1 MTGKRNAKGAGS
13 FTINPDG
20 SVTHRKSVGYKSNGQ
35 RKILTVTAATKSACI
50 REMKKKEEAW
60 NRQRASSQIQTKDT
74 VASLCYRHLE
84 YQIENGDLK
93 PKSVD
98 RRECTIQNQ
107 IEKYSLGRMQIQA
120 VTVTDVDSH
129 IRGLMKK
136 GNLSPSSIL
145 KTVDVLNAAYNWAVL
160 RRDLDENPVQAIKP
174 ELVKK
179 IKKLSAKQA
188 DDADVDVLSDEE
200 VSQFIVEAL
209 CKNRDGSW
217 KYPAG
222 CYLLL
227 LLHTGMRCG
236 EMIALRWQDV
246 DWENGLLTIEK
257 SASMAKNRNKRTEGE
272 SNYVM
277 VQGETKNQKARVIQL
292 TKEAKQ
298 ILAILYGRDI
308 PHESNDLIAPTETG
322 RMNTASNLEHRMKV
336 IMKNAGLSDIEG
348 GLHIFRKTFATRM
361 YECGV
366 RVEEIAAYI
375 GDLESTTRK
384 YYIAIRK
391 KIVAGGEIKQI
402 VKLPDMV
409 ASQNINL
416 KEDNLQGTG

>member
-1 MTGKRNAKGAGS
+1 MNV
-13 FTINPDG
+13 DG

-50 REMKKKEEAW
+50 REMKKKEEEW
-60 NRQRASSQIQTKDT
+60 NRKKVSAKVQTKDT
-74 VASLCYRHLE
+74 VASLCYKHLE

-93 PKSVD
+93 PKSID

-107 IEKYSLGRMQIQA
+107 IENYPLGRMQIHA
-120 VTVTDVDSH
+120 VTVTDIDSH
-129 IRGLMKK
+129 IRGLIKA
-136 GNLSPSSIL
+136 GELSPSSIL
-145 KTVDVLNAAYNWAVL
+145 KTLDVLNAAYNWAVL

-179 IKKLSAKQA
+179 IKKISAKQA

-200 VSQFIVEAL
+200 VSRFVATAL
-209 CKNRDGSW
+209 SRNKDGSW

-236 EMIALRWQDV
+236 EMISLRWRDV
-246 DWENGLLTIEK
+246 DWGNGLLTIEK
-257 SASMAKNRNKRTEGE
+257 SASMAKNRNKENDKDANYIMVEGD
-272 SNYVM
+272 
-277 VQGETKNQKARVIQL
+277 TKNQKARVIQL
-292 TKEAKQ
+292 TTEAKQ
-298 ILAILYGRDI
+298 ILAILYSRIFPNGPD
-308 PHESNDLIAPTETG
+308 DLITPTESG

-336 IMKNAGLSDIEG
+336 IMKNAGLTDIDG

-361 YECGV
+361 YEKGV

-391 KIVAGGEIKQI
+391 KVVAGGEVKQI
-402 VKLPDMV
+402 VKLPVVV
-409 ASQNINL
+409 ASQNINME
-416 KEDNLQGTG
+416 KDNLQGTG